1 MSSPRCTYIASM
13 SYAQL
18 SERIRLGCHT
28 FWLWMDCLSIHNKH
42 VKWKLFHMNFP
53 SGTSPNGASS
63 IISYMIISIH
73 FSRLLTITTTPWN
86 NVLSSSI
93 SHVLQSVSLHEYIH
107 CCNSKCRQ
115 RLKHAQGDSL
125 VIVGK

>member
-1 MSSPRCTYIASM
+1 MGCNLELECHAHDVRISPQ
-13 SYAQL
+13 SYTRL
-18 SERIRLGCHT
+18 CDRIRLGCHT
-28 FWLWMDCLSIHNKH
+28 FCMDCLSMHNKH
-42 VKWKLFHMNFP
+42 LKWKLIHMKN
-53 SGTSPNGASS
+53 NGGSS

-73 FSRLLTITTTPWN
+73 VSRLITIITNPWN

-115 RLKHAQGDSL
+115 RLKRAQGDSL
-125 VIVGK
+125 VIAGK